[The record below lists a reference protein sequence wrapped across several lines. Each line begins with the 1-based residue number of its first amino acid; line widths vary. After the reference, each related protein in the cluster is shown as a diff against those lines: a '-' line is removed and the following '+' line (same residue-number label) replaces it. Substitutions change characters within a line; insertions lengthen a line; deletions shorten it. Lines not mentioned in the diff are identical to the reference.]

1 MDGLICVEVRL
12 LTLPML
18 HVILPETVKKQA
30 VLLVHKE
37 TLAITFVRFH
47 CANVSSAFFR
57 ILHSSKAIVLAGF
70 KFSDVLRGIRSLLSE
85 TLG

>member
-37 TLAITFVRFH
+37 TLAKTFVCSH
-47 CANVSSAFFR
+47 CAYVSSAFLR
-57 ILHSSKAIVLAGF
+57 ILHSSKAIIFACF
-70 KFSDVLRGIRSLLSE
+70 KFSDVL
-85 TLG
+85 